1 MPTSLLEPHVPMDT
15 ADIFITQLLMVRYN
29 ELLNRIQATYNVPE
43 ERIVILKERII
54 NAQWIQQR
62 GGCLPPV

>member
-1 MPTSLLEPHVPMDT
+1 MDT
-15 ADIFITQLLMVRYN
+15 ADIFVTQLLMIRYN
-29 ELLNRIQATYNVPE
+29 ELLNRIQTTYDVPE

-62 GGCLPPV
+62 GDIPP